1 MQSLSH
7 PHTLRSAFSLLR
19 SFAALAAVVAA
30 VPATAQ
36 GYLGEDPSLRAKYQ
50 CSVLGDT
57 SKCATAETQP
67 AVRVVER
74 VVLGPR
80 AKHLIYLGT
89 DPAAAAA
96 QARLAG
102 EVPVRETVRITTR
115 ALSSAEVFDRA
126 NGRTITQE
134 QHVEVLSST
143 RVLVDADAVA
153 APRS

>member
-1 MQSLSH
+1 MQIPSRT
-7 PHTLRSAFSLLR
+7 HTPPLALLR
-19 SFAALAAVVAA
+19 GFAFLATVATA

-36 GYLGEDPSLRAKYQ
+36 GYLGQDPSLVAKYR

-57 SKCATAETQP
+57 SQCAPIEAQP

-80 AKHLIYLGT
+80 AKYLIHLGV
-89 DPAAAAA
+89 DPAAAVA

-115 ALSSAEVFDRA
+115 TLSSAEVFDRA
-126 NGRTITQE
+126 NGRSIAQE

-143 RVLVDADAVA
+143 RVLVDSDATAAD
-153 APRS
+153 PRS

>member
-19 SFAALAAVVAA
+19 NFAAMTAVAA
-30 VPATAQ
+30 TLPAHAQ
-36 GYLGEDPSLRAKYQ
+36 GYLGDDPSLRAQYQ

-57 SKCATAETQP
+57 SKCAPVEVQP
-67 AVRVVER
+67 AVRVVDR

-80 AKHLIYLGT
+80 AKHLIYLGME
-89 DPAAAAA
+89 PAAAVA

-102 EVPVRETVRITTR
+102 EAPVRETVRITTR
-115 ALSSAEVFDRA
+115 TLSSAEVFDRA
-126 NGRTITQE
+126 NGRTIADE
-134 QHVEVLSST
+134 QRVEVLSST
-143 RVLVDADAVA
+143 RVMVDSAAI